1 MPAIAYWVGPELGAL
16 TIHLYVRISCPF
28 PQVNHVN
35 NTLTTN
41 VLHTSSVGVG
51 FIPTLATAD
60 KNYKVSMAV
69 GWG

>member
-1 MPAIAYWVGPELGAL
+1 M
-16 TIHLYVRISCPF
+16 VRISWPF
-28 PQVNHVN
+28 PQVNHISN
-35 NTLTTN
+35 ALTTN
-41 VLHTSSVGVG
+41 VLHASSVGVG